1 MFNWLEYATQLKQKE
16 LFRNAEEAQ
25 LIQEAL
31 AAHEND
37 DPFYYE
43 TLAALGRR
51 LATWGESLQE
61 RYDSACKMPLALD
74 VPPLERAHE

>member
-1 MFNWLEYATQLKQKE
+1 MFNWLEYATRLKQKE

-37 DPFYYE
+37 APFYYE

-51 LATWGESLQE
+51 MAAWGESLQE
-61 RYDSACKMPLALD
+61 RYDSACKLPLELS
-74 VPPLERAHE
+74 PLERAHE

>member
-1 MFNWLEYATQLKQKE
+1 MFNWLEYATRLKEKE

-31 AAHEND
+31 AAHVND

-51 LATWGESLQE
+51 LAAWGENLQE
-61 RYDSACKMPLALD
+61 RYDSACKMPLELL
-74 VPPLERAHE
+74 PLERAHE

>member
-1 MFNWLEYATQLKQKE
+1 MFNWLEYVTQLKQKE
-16 LFRNAEEAQ
+16 MFRNAEEAQ

-31 AAHEND
+31 AAHAND

-51 LATWGESLQE
+51 LAAWGENLQE
-61 RYDSACKMPLALD
+61 RYDSACKLPLEL
-74 VPPLERAHE
+74 PPLESAHE